1 MESNDGFNIITLKYQ
16 NKEKLINNKE
26 VNIKNFTC

>member
-1 MESNDGFNIITLKYQ
+1 MESNDEFNIITLKYH

-26 VNIKNFTC
+26 VTIKNFMC